1 LNQRVDARA
10 DIYALGCLLFESL
23 TGEPPFA
30 RGSDGLGMLAHV
42 DAPPPSPRALRPEL
56 PAEFD
61 EVVRRAMAKDPE
73 DRYPSAGDLGQAA
86 LVAAGGLRR
95 AGRES
100 IVAMGA
106 AAPGAF
112 ASATEAPPAGAPAG
126 EASAAGAAA
135 GARTA
140 SAAETDSAG
149 RAAPWRWAV
158 ALAGLVLVVIGMIGA
173 LHGISTL

>member
-1 LNQRVDARA
+1 
-10 DIYALGCLLFESL
+10 
-23 TGEPPFA
+23 
-30 RGSDGLGMLAHV
+30 MLAHV

-95 AGRES
+95 AGGES
-100 IVAMGA
+100 MVAVGE

-112 ASATEAPPAGAPAG
+112 ASVVEAPPAGPPLG
-126 EASAAGAAA
+126 EVSAADAVPA
-135 GARTA
+135 GARPA
-140 SAAETDSAG
+140 SAAETAPAG
-149 RAAPWRWAV
+149 RAAAWRWAV
-158 ALAGLVLVVIGMIGA
+158 AVAGLVLVAIGMIGA